1 MNLTPE
7 QLQNSLSNQL
17 ASTYFAFGAE
27 ILLVEQSLSM
37 IKGIARENG
46 FKERFRFD
54 IDGNFSWDSII
65 SLISSPSLFAEKRI
79 IECRLTTGKIGVK
92 GSKALTEILQTLPDD
107 ILLIISSGKLEM
119 AQQKSKW
126 FKTLDK
132 KGIIIQNWEVQSNQL
147 VGWITR
153 NMSQLGLDSNIEV
166 ANAIAY
172 CTEGNLLASMQEIQ
186 KLKIAYPDGKIN
198 LREYLNQIDQQ
209 SQYSVFGMI
218 DSALQGDTDKVNK
231 VFNSL
236 IDDSTPPVILVSS
249 LYREI
254 KNLVNMSIEL
264 KTNQTIESILNNH
277 RVWQKRKPLISNALK
292 KHSYQKLQKLLL
304 RLGRIDRSLK
314 GMDNLDV
321 YDELQNV
328 VIALSGRN
336 NGLNS

>member
-1 MNLTPE
+1 MNIKPE
-7 QLQNSLSNQL
+7 QLQNSLSKQI
-17 ASTYFAFGAE
+17 ASIYFAFGAE

-37 IKGIARENG
+37 IKEVARQDG
-46 FKERFRFD
+46 FNERFRFD
-54 IDGNFSWDSII
+54 IDGNFSWENII

-79 IECRLTTGKIGVK
+79 LECRLTSGKIGVK
-92 GSKALTEILQTLPDD
+92 GSKALTEIVETLPED

-126 FKTLDK
+126 FKALDK
-132 KGIIIQNWEVQSNQL
+132 NGVIIQHWEVQSSQL

-153 NMSQLGLDSNIEV
+153 NMSQLGLESNTEV

-172 CTEGNLLASMQEIQ
+172 CTEGNLLATMQEIQ

-198 LREYLNQIDQQ
+198 LQQYLNQIDQQ
-209 SQYSVFGMI
+209 SQYTVFGMI

-231 VFNSL
+231 IFRSL
-236 IDDSTPPVILVSS
+236 KDDSTPPVILISS
-249 LYREI
+249 LYREL
-254 KNLVNMSIEL
+254 KNLVTMSIEL

-304 RLGRIDRSLK
+304 KLGRIDRSLK

-328 VIALSGRN
+328 VISLSGKS

>member
-1 MNLTPE
+1 MNIKPE

-65 SLISSPSLFAEKRI
+65 SLICSPSLFAEKRI

-92 GSKALTEILQTLPDD
+92 GSKALTEILETLPDD

-132 KGIIIQNWEVQSNQL
+132 KGIIIQHWEVQSNQL

-236 IDDSTPPVILVSS
+236 VDDSTPPVILVSS

-254 KNLVNMSIEL
+254 KNLVSMSIEL

-328 VIALSGRN
+328 VIALSGKN

>member
-1 MNLTPE
+1 MNIKPE

-92 GSKALTEILQTLPDD
+92 GSKALNEILETLPDD

-132 KGIIIQNWEVQSNQL
+132 KGIIIQHWEVQSNQL

-209 SQYSVFGMI
+209 SQYSVFGII

-236 IDDSTPPVILVSS
+236 VDDSTPPVILVSS

-328 VIALSGRN
+328 VIALSGKN

>member
-1 MNLTPE
+1 MNIKPE

-79 IECRLTTGKIGVK
+79 IECRFTTGKIGVK

-132 KGIIIQNWEVQSNQL
+132 KGIIIQHWEVQSNQL

-328 VIALSGRN
+328 VIALSGKN

>member
-1 MNLTPE
+1 MNIKPE

-65 SLISSPSLFAEKRI
+65 SLICSPSLFAEKRI

-126 FKTLDK
+126 FKTVDK
-132 KGIIIQNWEVQSNQL
+132 KGIIIQHWEVQSNQL

-328 VIALSGRN
+328 VIALSGKN